1 MPRRGQSSQGMELH
15 GSDFAERHTPPR
27 RTPKSR
33 RPTNSETNPLQLP
46 VKARRR
52 AGVQQ
57 KLPYEQGG
65 NATLRRSALV
75 KIIPEGFGPRLIKVS
90 AALLFISLLFGGL
103 IFALYLF
110 GGSRFFA
117 FRALQLEGHNRL
129 TFPEVIKMVEEVTH
143 EGVWRVKIK
152 DVRERLLK
160 NDLIE
165 DAEVT
170 RVLPDKLHVVI
181 KERVPFALARRGDKL
196 VCVDRNGMMFG
207 DESLLSGK
215 NVPPLIKGL
224 VESGENIANENKKL
238 LMMYESL
245 LKELDNA
252 EPQLSGRVDEVIFDD
267 EMNIRLVLKDSRI
280 VVWVGQEDFRTRL
293 NAALDVLDAVRR
305 KDAEALQV
313 LKIED
318 AQRLLGGSRIAY
330 LNATIPKRVIVGLAE

>member
-1 MPRRGQSSQGMELH
+1 MARRDQLNPGVELN
-15 GSDFAERHTPPR
+15 GSDYAERHIPR
-27 RTPKSR
+27 RTTKTR
-33 RPTNSETNPLQLP
+33 RPSKSETNPLQRP
-46 VKARRR
+46 VAARRR
-52 AGVQQ
+52 TGVQQ
-57 KLPYEQGG
+57 KLPYGQGDSRVK
-65 NATLRRSALV
+65 RRALV
-75 KIIPEGFGPRLIKVS
+75 RMIPEGFGPRLFKVS
-90 AALLFISLLFGGL
+90 AALLFITLLFGGL

-117 FRALQLEGHNRL
+117 LRTTDPEGNHRI
-129 TFPEVIKMVEEVTH
+129 TDAEIEKMVEEVAY

-152 DVRERLLK
+152 SVRERLLK

-207 DESLLSGK
+207 DESLLGGK
-215 NVPPLIKGL
+215 NIPPTITGL
-224 VESGENIANENKKL
+224 MDSGENMADYNHKIL
-238 LMMYESL
+238 LMYQQL
-245 LKELDNA
+245 LKELDSA
-252 EPQLSGRVDEVIFDD
+252 EPQLSPRIDEVIFNEDMD
-267 EMNIRLVLKDSRI
+267 IRLALKDSRI
-280 VVWVGQEDFRTRL
+280 VVMLGQEDFRTRL

-305 KDAEALQV
+305 KDAESLQV

>member
-1 MPRRGQSSQGMELH
+1 MN
-15 GSDFAERHTPPR
+15 GSDYAERHAPR
-27 RTPKSR
+27 RTGKAR
-33 RPTNSETNPLQLP
+33 RPSKSETNPLQRP
-46 VKARRR
+46 IAARRR

-57 KLPYEQGG
+57 NLPYGQGG
-65 NATLRRSALV
+65 AQVRRRALV
-75 KIIPEGFGPRLIKVS
+75 RMIPEGFGPRLFKVS
-90 AALLFISLLFGGL
+90 AALLFFALLFGGL

-117 FRALQLEGHNRL
+117 LRAVQLEGNQRL
-129 TFPEVIKMVEEVTH
+129 SFPEVKAMIDEVTY

-152 DVRERLLK
+152 EVRERLLK

-165 DAEVT
+165 NAEVT

-181 KERVPFALARRGDKL
+181 KEREPFALARRGDKL

-207 DESLLSGK
+207 DESLLGGK

-224 VESGENIANENKKL
+224 VDSGEDIVEQNRKL
-238 LMMYESL
+238 LMMYQQL
-245 LKELDNA
+245 LNELDSA
-252 EPQLSGRVDEVIFDD
+252 EPQLSNRIDEVIFDE
-267 EMNIRLVLKDSRI
+267 EMNIRLALKDSRI
-280 VVWVGQEDFRTRL
+280 IVMLGQEDFRTRL

-318 AQRLLGGSRIAY
+318 AQRLLSGSRIAY